1 MSYITGKFA
10 ITFTNASQDA
20 AWVFQTEEEA
30 RSHAFSGEGR
40 FELWEGLSGD
50 FEYDTRNGAL
60 SAPMDRELLE
70 AWEYYDEDE
79 GEEWAV
85 RHTIT
90 GKFYVGI
97 EGPEVI
103 FGLDG
108 PWKGRKE
115 IAEEICDLL
124 EGEAGIELLEV
135 IQVKG
140 VGDLEEPEEGPYA
153 PIETRPCLDGVQRL
167 FKFENGYGASVVCH
181 NHSYGGKE
189 GLWEL
194 AVLKDGQICYDTEV
208 TGDVEGWLD
217 EDDVQKLL
225 RQVAGLPR
233 ESDSFD

>member
-10 ITFTNASQDA
+10 IIFTSASSDA

-40 FELWEGLSGD
+40 FELWEGLSGE
-50 FEYDTRNGAL
+50 FKYDCRNGML

-70 AWEYYDEDE
+70 AWEYFEEYEE
-79 GEEWAV
+79 EEWAV

-140 VGDLEEPEEGPYA
+140 V
-153 PIETRPCLDGVQRL
+153 
-167 FKFENGYGASVVCH
+167 
-181 NHSYGGKE
+181 
-189 GLWEL
+189 
-194 AVLKDGQICYDTEV
+194 
-208 TGDVEGWLD
+208 
-217 EDDVQKLL
+217 
-225 RQVAGLPR
+225 
-233 ESDSFD
+233 